1 MSSRY
6 RSVLRPRCVTRRVC
20 VSFVIASG
28 SRCPKQLADPRW
40 AGRCLCLLSVR
51 SISETERRKDRSG
64 QCGPKNRLLSA
75 HSSQRTRT
83 RHSISRARAARRGR
97 PVVRRR
103 RGQPSS
109 DHAPSPHPRQGETYT
124 QAASHCTDSNVHG
137 SQRWPAASIDRIS
150 HPHSDTSQQTTRSAD
165 STKKVAVAQDDLG
178 AQQLI
183 RAIAEHRVV
192 LRQVSLRT
200 VRW

>member
-6 RSVLRPRCVTRRVC
+6 RSVLRPRCITRRVC

-75 HSSQRTRT
+75 HSSQRTWGRGT
-83 RHSISRARAARRGR
+83 AFLARADQYA
-97 PVVRRR
+97 VVRRR